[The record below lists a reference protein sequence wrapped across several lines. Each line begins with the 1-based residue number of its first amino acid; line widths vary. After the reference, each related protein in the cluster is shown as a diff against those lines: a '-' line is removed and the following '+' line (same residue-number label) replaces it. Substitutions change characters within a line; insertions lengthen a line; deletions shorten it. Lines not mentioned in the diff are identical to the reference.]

1 MKILATAVLAALPF
15 VALEAH
21 ARQDS
26 VKAEYES
33 KLHNIKATL
42 DFSNAPLDAVVD
54 YLREISGMNIFVD
67 SKVRDKAIIIT
78 LKVNEI
84 SLKSIFG
91 LMLKPHNC
99 DTLFKDGVLMLMTKE
114 DVADKTMKM
123 EIYDCRDILYP
134 IANFPGIDL
143 DLNGNGPGVI
153 VQGVDDGTTSEI
165 PIEEMVRAHTG
176 GRSWEENP
184 KAVVKM
190 QNGLLVIKN
199 TPEVHKQVRRLLD
212 LLRANK

>member
-1 MKILATAVLAALPF
+1 MKTLAIIAAL
-15 VALEAH
+15 ALCGSA
-21 ARQDS
+21 AFAQDN
-26 VKAEYES
+26 VKAEYEG
-33 KLHNIKATL
+33 KLNNIKVTL
-42 DFSNAPLDAVVD
+42 DFQNAPIDQVVD
-54 YLREISGMNIFVD
+54 YLREISGLNIFVD
-67 SKVRDKAIIIT
+67 GKVRDKNLVVS
-78 LKVNEI
+78 LKVTEI
-84 SLKSIFG
+84 SLRSIFG
-91 LMLKPHNC
+91 LILKPHNC
-99 DTLFKDGVLMLMTKE
+99 DILFKDGVLQLMTKE

-134 IANFPGIDL
+134 VTNFPGIDL
-143 DLNGNGPGVI
+143 DLNANGPGV
-153 VQGVDDGTTSEI
+153 VVTPDMGDTGSEI
-165 PIEEMVRAHTG
+165 PIEEMVRSHTG